1 MQQSKPPKV
10 IAVEV
15 VPTQPTHTDRK
26 AIDYLSAQTSKSL
39 PKITYVVKLRFQT
52 MPPATS
58 HGWALYV
65 NGFRIPKYWEYKN
78 GIYFKVFD
86 PQFFADHQGQ
96 SLRFSQN
103 GSDFVETGKK
113 LAPPSSQKGKF
124 KTRSK
129 SKAKSETDATA
140 LPLQSEILT

>member
-1 MQQSKPPKV
+1 MQPSTPPKV

-15 VPTQPTHTDRK
+15 VPTQPTQADRK
-26 AIDYLSAQTSKSL
+26 AIDYLSAQTTKSL
-39 PKITYVVKLRFQT
+39 PQITYVVKIRFQT

-65 NGFRIPKYWEYKN
+65 DGFRIPKYWEYKN

-96 SLRFSQN
+96 LLRFSQN

-113 LAPPSSQKGKF
+113 LAPLSSQKGKS
-124 KTRSK
+124 KTKSK
-129 SKAKSETDATA
+129 SKAKSETDATT

>member
-1 MQQSKPPKV
+1 MQQSKQPKV

-15 VPTQPTHTDRK
+15 VPTQPTHADRK

-86 PQFFADHQGQ
+86 PQFFADHRGQ

>member
-1 MQQSKPPKV
+1 MQPSTPPKV
-10 IAVEV
+10 TAVEV
-15 VPTQPTHTDRK
+15 VATQPTQADQK
-26 AIDYLSAQTSKSL
+26 AIDYLSAQSTKSL
-39 PKITYVVKLRFQT
+39 PQITYVVKVQFQT
-52 MPPATS
+52 IPPATS

-65 NGFRIPKYWEYKN
+65 DGFRIPKYWEYKN

-113 LAPPSSQKGKF
+113 LARPSSRKGKS
-124 KTRSK
+124 KTKGK
-129 SKAKSETDATA
+129 SKAKSEAEATT

>member
-1 MQQSKPPKV
+1 MQPSTPPKI

-15 VPTQPTHTDRK
+15 VSTQPTPADRK
-26 AIDYLSAQTSKSL
+26 AIDYLSVQTSRPL
-39 PKITYVVKLRFQT
+39 PQIAYIVKIRLAT

-86 PQFFADHQGQ
+86 PQFFADHHGQ
-96 SLRFSQN
+96 LLRFSQN
-103 GSDFVETGKK
+103 GIDFVETGKK
-113 LAPPSSQKGKF
+113 LARPSSEKG
-124 KTRSK
+124 RSK
-129 SKAKSETDATA
+129 NKSKPKAKSKEDTTT
-140 LPLQSEILT
+140 LPLQSEVLT